1 MNTSS
6 ARSCCGAAVALA
18 FAATGQAAPH
28 HPEKENAAHSVPL
41 EESTMIIEYNSTDED
56 IGVQFFLD
64 SEGWREIE
72 ISDPTGHE
80 VFSAESAGRLARQGG
95 GTELFL
101 ESVEPSTDDLPI
113 ERFLRRFPEGVYR
126 FRGTDGAGHRLTGEA
141 RFSHDIPA
149 GPHVTLPAPARG
161 AECAENV
168 PARGAVVAWD
178 PVTEAITGDPI
189 DIVRYE
195 VIVESDDLNFDVK
208 EPARAG
214 TMLNVPPELLEP
226 GTSYTGEVLAVADS
240 GNQTITTFCFTTS
253 L

>member
-6 ARSCCGAAVALA
+6 GKVCCGALASCALVATS
-18 FAATGQAAPH
+18 FASPH
-28 HPEKENAAHSVPL
+28 RVPL

-72 ISDPTGHE
+72 ITDPTGHE
-80 VFSAESAGRLARQGG
+80 VFSAESAGRLTRQGG

-101 ESVEPSTDDLPI
+101 ESVEPATDDLPI
-113 ERFLRRFPEGVYR
+113 ARFLRRFPEGVYR
-126 FRGTDGAGHRLTGEA
+126 FRGTDNAGNRLVGHAE
-141 RFSHDIPA
+141 FSHDIPN
-149 GPHVTLPAPARG
+149 GPQIVLPAPAHG
-161 AECAENV
+161 ADCAENV
-168 PARGAVVAWD
+168 PARGAVVAWN
-178 PVTEAITGDPI
+178 PVADSITGEPI
-189 DIVRYE
+189 EIVRYE
-195 VIVESDDLNFDVK
+195 VIIESDDLNFDVK
-208 EPARAG
+208 APARAG
-214 TMLNVPPELLEP
+214 TMLAVPSDLLEP